1 MCMMFPQ
8 ESLCGIAQQVMAGYA
23 KNWYLIGIKAKR
35 KDTVVRLCFPT
46 GV

>member
-23 KNWYLIGIKAKR
+23 TNWYQIGIRAK
-35 KDTVVRLCFPT
+35 
-46 GV
+46 